1 MADQINLGSGD
12 TSRKSS
18 SKTLDNSKCA
28 VCKKLLRRW
37 PRSERRSIKSEQLAR
52 DASRLMNRNIQI
64 NDFVCRFCHS
74 KISAKISKEKKQQQQ
89 QQLSLSKSEMATSEP
104 SSSTTTTTS
113 TMEKENCLPDNVQQ
127 QSSEESSSSSD
138 ESDDNYNDPSYKAPI
153 SVEEK
158 KYEVPYSR
166 PVATHGYC
174 FICSKTENLKIIS
187 IQARLDVFRKRKIF
201 IPAANRCCLDHLNN
215 ETLLLNEN
223 EIDKIPIVMD
233 RCEMTKKEMDI
244 FLFPI

>member
-1 MADQINLGSGD
+1 MILVVN
-12 TSRKSS
+12 
-18 SKTLDNSKCA
+18 
-28 VCKKLLRRW
+28 LLRKHW
-37 PRSERRSIKSEQLAR
+37 IILNVLLVKNCFVDGHVHERRSIKSEQLAR

-89 QQLSLSKSEMATSEP
+89 LSLSKSEMATSEP
-104 SSSTTTTTS
+104 SSSTTTTTTTTS
-113 TMEKENCLPDNVQQ
+113 TMEKENCLPDDVQQ
-127 QSSEESSSSSD
+127 QSSEESSSSSSD
-138 ESDDNYNDPSYKAPI
+138 ESDDNYNDPSYKARI
-153 SVEEK
+153 SKEEK

-201 IPAANRCCLDHLNN
+201 IPAANRCLDHLNN

-223 EIDKIPIVMD
+223 RKLSDVLSNV
-233 RCEMTKKEMDI
+233 C
-244 FLFPI
+244 